1 MKKLLSL
8 FIILIVFNS
17 CGYKVATQNQRNNF
31 KILQIKTSG
40 DNKVNFYIKN
50 KLSFNSNDQQ
60 TSPIILE
67 IISTKKKAIKEK
79 NIKNEITKYQVTI
92 SVKVKLN
99 LIEKGVINEFSVS
112 DSNDYDV
119 GDIHSQTLRNEKK
132 TTRLLTENI
141 TDDLINKVVL
151 VINDN

>member
-1 MKKLLSL
+1 M
-8 FIILIVFNS
+8 
-17 CGYKVATQNQRNNF
+17 
-31 KILQIKTSG
+31 
-40 DNKVNFYIKN
+40 
-50 KLSFNSNDQQ
+50 SFNSNDQQ

>member
-17 CGYKVATQNQRNNF
+17 CGYKVVTQNQRNNF

-50 KLSFNSNDQQ
+50 KLSFNSNDRQ

>member
-1 MKKLLSL
+1 
-8 FIILIVFNS
+8 V
-17 CGYKVATQNQRNNF
+17 VTQNQRNNF

>member
-8 FIILIVFNS
+8 FILLIVFNS
-17 CGYKVATQNQRNNF
+17 CGYKVVTQNQRNNF

>member
-17 CGYKVATQNQRNNF
+17 CGYKVVTQNQRNNF